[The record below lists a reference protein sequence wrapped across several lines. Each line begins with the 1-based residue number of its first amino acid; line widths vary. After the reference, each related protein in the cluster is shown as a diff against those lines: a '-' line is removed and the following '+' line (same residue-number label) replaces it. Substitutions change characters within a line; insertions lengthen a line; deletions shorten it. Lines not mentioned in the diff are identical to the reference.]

1 MVCSK
6 ILSNLPAI
14 RPLDRPTA
22 SRSIHDQV
30 GVPLPAGAAHQVL
43 LIEQTDNT
51 SQFNRNPFRIWGWQR
66 IRMKKSRATFELGW
80 MTKAT
85 NCRTTQCPESKFL
98 SIVTRVKHTNKANT
112 MSLELTLEVA
122 REFLKDNDAVGLS
135 KFNSIA
141 DAAAEA
147 LAKHKGNLWLNGLK
161 TLSDA
166 AAEGLAKHKGNLDLS
181 GLTTLSDAAAKAL
194 AKHEGDLWL
203 HGVARAAVTRAR
215 KKLWQG
221 K

>member
-1 MVCSK
+1 
-6 ILSNLPAI
+6 
-14 RPLDRPTA
+14 
-22 SRSIHDQV
+22 
-30 GVPLPAGAAHQVL
+30 
-43 LIEQTDNT
+43 
-51 SQFNRNPFRIWGWQR
+51 
-66 IRMKKSRATFELGW
+66 
-80 MTKAT
+80 
-85 NCRTTQCPESKFL
+85 
-98 SIVTRVKHTNKANT
+98 

-147 LAKHKGNLWLNGLK
+147 
-161 TLSDA
+161 
-166 AAEGLAKHKGNLDLS
+166 LAKHKGNLDLS